1 MRDFTILKII
11 HLKFRLT
18 VRYMLDEESARC
30 SWYAPS
36 PSPRSCARSSRRNEI
51 SLVAGTQFRGQFE
64 QRVKG
69 LLSEVKAA
77 WAVCQSIRARQH
89 AGELLQE
96 ESAQGTTEY
105 AILVGVLVVIAIIA
119 IVAFKG
125 KVQDLW
131 NAIREGIN
139 SL

>member
-1 MRDFTILKII
+1 MAD
-11 HLKFRLT
+11 
-18 VRYMLDEESARC
+18 SAC
-30 SWYAPS
+30 K
-36 PSPRSCARSSRRNEI
+36 
-51 SLVAGTQFRGQFE
+51 
-64 QRVKG
+64 VKG
-69 LLSEVKAA
+69 WANYRAA
-77 WAVCQSIRARQH
+77 IVRQRAK
-89 AGELLQE
+89 ELLQE

-131 NAIREGIN
+131 NAISEGIN

>member
-1 MRDFTILKII
+1 MNTMTD
-11 HLKFRLT
+11 
-18 VRYMLDEESARC
+18 
-30 SWYAPS
+30 
-36 PSPRSCARSSRRNEI
+36 
-51 SLVAGTQFRGQFE
+51 VAGK
-64 QRVKG
+64 VW
-69 LLSEVKAA
+69 S
-77 WAVCQSIRARQH
+77 WAVCRAIRARQH
-89 AGELLQE
+89 AKELLQE

-131 NAIREGIN
+131 NAISEGIN

>member
-1 MRDFTILKII
+1 MNTMTNTAGKVQSWAFCPV
-11 HLKFRLT
+11 
-18 VRYMLDEESARC
+18 VRTRQYAR
-30 SWYAPS
+30 
-36 PSPRSCARSSRRNEI
+36 
-51 SLVAGTQFRGQFE
+51 T
-64 QRVKG
+64 
-69 LLSEVKAA
+69 
-77 WAVCQSIRARQH
+77 
-89 AGELLQE
+89 LLQE

-131 NAIREGIN
+131 NAISEGIN